1 MSTKKQYMLV
11 YYAAAQSTFQ
21 PQPSNIFP
29 ENVSYVFSKE
39 AFLIF
44 QKMELSYIFFYFG
57 KMELLYFRKW
67 NFLASSLKNFRR
79 ELSKL
84 KEYKKINLKNF
95 LIFQEIELFSTKLRK
110 NYYISGWNLQS
121 LKKQKVPPTFQND
134 C

>member
-1 MSTKKQYMLV
+1 
-11 YYAAAQSTFQ
+11 
-21 PQPSNIFP
+21 
-29 ENVSYVFSKE
+29 
-39 AFLIF
+39 
-44 QKMELSYIFFYFG
+44 MELSYIFFYFG